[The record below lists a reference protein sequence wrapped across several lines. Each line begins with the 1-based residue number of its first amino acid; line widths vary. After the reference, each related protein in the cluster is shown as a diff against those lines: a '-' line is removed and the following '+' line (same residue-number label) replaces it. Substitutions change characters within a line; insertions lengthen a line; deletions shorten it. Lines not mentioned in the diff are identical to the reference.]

1 MTPCR
6 NLLSFSGI
14 SLERV
19 MSIGLA
25 HYRVGRT
32 LRNLVTGL
40 ENRIRSGGW
49 LFRSIPNSKKSAASR
64 EVMQAGQIPIEVTR
78 DCSHVASRS
87 RSWHAIRCQWCAW
100 RAQWISPPAGRGS

>member
-1 MTPCR
+1 M
-6 NLLSFSGI
+6 SFSGI

-19 MSIGLA
+19 ISIGLA
-25 HYRVGRT
+25 RYRFGGT
-32 LRNLVTGL
+32 LRNLVARL

-49 LFRSIPNSKKSAASR
+49 LFRSIPNIQKSAASR
-64 EVMQAGQIPIEVTR
+64 EVMQAGQIPVEVTR

-87 RSWHAIRCQWCAW
+87 RSWHSIRCHWCAW